1 MDKIVIK
8 EIKNRK
14 ERNLDTFLEI
24 IGNPTRRAILSKT
37 AKVPLTIKELSDTL
51 KISRQAV
58 HSQME
63 LLKKFYIV
71 EEFDISGKKG
81 KAYKI
86 KDNISIHIDLSPNY
100 FNIKHNL
107 DQKEEKS
114 DIIDEQI
121 SEIYSDLDEFK
132 DESEKIHYLGKKIKE
147 LDNELKNL
155 DYKRNNIILRKECLL
170 GKIKENLDMLYNEES
185 GLSKVYRNQGKEIL
199 STFFFSPEKFFG
211 RFNIENLI
219 DEMFY
224 LKRDEIEQ
232 AKSEISIK
240 ILLKDMSKLMDFLW
254 KEDENDWFFDF

>member
-1 MDKIVIK
+1 MSKT
-8 EIKNRK
+8 IKNK
-14 ERNLDTFLEI
+14 IKRNLDTFLEI

-37 AKVPLTIKELSDTL
+37 AKVPLTVKELSNTL

-63 LLKKFYIV
+63 LLKKFDIV

-121 SEIYSDLDEFK
+121 SEIYSHLEGFTNGT
-132 DESEKIHYLGKKIKE
+132 EKIHYLGREIGE
-147 LDNELKNL
+147 LDKKLNDL
-155 DYKRNNIILRKECLL
+155 DHERNNIILRKECLL

>member
-1 MDKIVIK
+1 
-8 EIKNRK
+8 
-14 ERNLDTFLEI
+14 
-24 IGNPTRRAILSKT
+24 
-37 AKVPLTIKELSDTL
+37 
-51 KISRQAV
+51 
-58 HSQME
+58 ME
-63 LLKKFYIV
+63 LLKKFGIV

-86 KDNISIHIDLSPNY
+86 KDNISINIDLSPNY

-114 DIIDEQI
+114 NIIDEQI

-132 DESEKIHYLGKKIKE
+132 DESEKIHYLGREIGE
-147 LDNELKNL
+147 LDKKLNDL
-155 DYKRNNIILRKECLL
+155 DHERNNIILRKECLL